1 MWLMIKKTKGL
12 TDQVLIRLDASRKPI
27 PFAYQCK
34 ASGQTGCQLTVRCPC
49 YWHEFSCV
57 LYLVDLFPVLSGELV
72 WS

>member
-34 ASGQTGCQLTVRCPC
+34 ASGQTGCQLTVP
-49 YWHEFSCV
+49 Y
-57 LYLVDLFPVLSGELV
+57 P
-72 WS
+72 